1 MAERFQI
8 DRHAAKPILAALKD
22 FIRFPVAGLADAL
35 TCTSTWPSTP
45 LCDAINGPV
54 KFAKQGTV
62 TRREA
67 LRAALFKAG
76 RSIDAED
83 IDRRLQTVRHAAL
96 AWDED
101 ASRVMEWNT
110 ATIRMENFERR
121 QAGLSEIEPT
131 LQDLFGETLVDR
143 HNEVVDLAE
152 DAARGLR
159 ALVLSV
165 VPEVPKGRAGR
176 PVEYPRLAE
185 MAVEMRAAG
194 KTFKDIAAAWNAAHP
209 DSNKKA
215 SVNSVKGVVRRLKD
229 KQKNGGKKP
238 KSAQPKK
245 KLPKKKGA

>member
-8 DRHAAKPILAALKD
+8 DRHGAEPILAALQD
-22 FIRFPVAGLADAL
+22 FMRFPVEQLAGAL

-54 KFAKQGTV
+54 KFAKGTV
-62 TRREA
+62 TRRAA
-67 LRAALFKAG
+67 LREALFKAG

-101 ASRVMEWNT
+101 ASRAMEWNT
-110 ATIRMENFERR
+110 STIRMRNFERR
-121 QAGLSEIEPT
+121 QKGLPEVEPT
-131 LQDLFGETLVDR
+131 PHDLFGEALADR
-143 HNEVVDLAE
+143 HNELVDLAE

-176 PVEYPRLAE
+176 PVEYPGLAE
-185 MAVEMRAAG
+185 FALQMRSTQQRVTN
-194 KTFKDIAAAWNAAHP
+194 KEIAAAWRVSHP
-209 DSNKKA
+209 DNPVTDQIVKDAVTRFKRKQQKA
-215 SVNSVKGVVRRLKD
+215 ER
-229 KQKNGGKKP
+229 
-238 KSAQPKK
+238 

>member
-8 DRHAAKPILAALKD
+8 DRHGAEPILAALQD
-22 FIRFPVAGLADAL
+22 FMRFPVEQLAGAL

-101 ASRVMEWNT
+101 ASRAMEWNT
-110 ATIRMENFERR
+110 STIRMRNFERR
-121 QAGLSEIEPT
+121 QKGLPEVEPT
-131 LQDLFGETLVDR
+131 PHDLFGEALADR
-143 HNEVVDLAE
+143 HNELVDLAE

-165 VPEVPKGRAGR
+165 VPEVPKGKPGR
-176 PVEYPRLAE
+176 PEKRPGLAQLAAE
-185 MAVEMRAAG
+185 MWTAG
-194 KTFKDIAAAWNAAHP
+194 ATHKEIAKCWNAAHP
-209 DSNKKA
+209 ESKKKA
-215 SVNSVKGVVRRLKD
+215 DERSVRGVIRRLKN
-229 KQKNGGKKP
+229 KQQVPG
-238 KSAQPKK
+238 Q
-245 KLPKKKGA
+245 KLPKKNRR